1 MLQDRW
7 RLNTPFGERAFSI
20 LLFQDLSI
28 VPLITIIAA
37 LSRAPVDP
45 AAPPGWQLAIHTVLA
60 VAGLVLAG
68 RFVRFRNA
76 ISVYGKGMVGTAQDM
91 DAADSAPSPAAAHR
105 DSGRA
110 GCDHAVQRSEEHT
123 SELQSLMRISYA
135 VFCL

>member
-1 MLQDRW
+1 MLQDRV

-68 RFVRFRNA
+68 RLVLNPLFRLIGRIGA
-76 ISVYGKGMVGTAQDM
+76 REPIATASCRARVCQPVSSSVV
-91 DAADSAPSPAAAHR
+91 
-105 DSGRA
+105 
-110 GCDHAVQRSEEHT
+110 AV
-123 SELQSLMRISYA
+123 SLIKHKNTR
-135 VFCL
+135 